1 MISEIFAAWGCL
13 PELGK
18 DCMDMTNAS
27 STYLGIA
34 MGGIIGAIIS
44 WWIYNR
50 QKRTSEKQ
58 DEGLRRIKELE
69 ERHEVILES
78 IEQFEKNQVKLLNDI
93 LNLDKKID
101 SLIESQKSDIL

>member
-1 MISEIFAAWGCL
+1 MTFEIFATWGCL
-13 PELGK
+13 PEISK
-18 DCMDMTNAS
+18 DCLDMTNPS

-34 MGGIIGAIIS
+34 VGGIIGAIIS

-69 ERHEVILES
+69 ERHEVILRS
-78 IEQFEKNQVKLLNDI
+78 IEQFERNQAKLLDDI

-101 SLIESQKSDIL
+101 SLLENQNSNG

>member
-1 MISEIFAAWGCL
+1 
-13 PELGK
+13 
-18 DCMDMTNAS
+18 
-27 STYLGIA
+27 

-78 IEQFEKNQVKLLNDI
+78 IEQFEKNQA
-93 LNLDKKID
+93 
-101 SLIESQKSDIL
+101 SF